1 LRARRQVTITSK
13 TLKVLVLG
21 AEVLNGELAHAVV
34 ADEST
39 WEMSDGKVLI
49 TLEKQE
55 EGWWDRVVRGDEP
68 VDTSKFDHEPFMLG
82 DMDDLKHSSMRSM
95 VSRMLGSD
103 DPTEGRAPTLDPLK
117 D

>member
-1 LRARRQVTITSK
+1 MA
-13 TLKVLVLG
+13 LG
-21 AEVLNGELAHAVV
+21 KEVV
-34 ADEST
+34 AGPICAAIVPDEST

-55 EGWWDRVVRGDEP
+55 EGWWDRVWVSDTA
-68 VDTSKFDHEPFMLG
+68 VDTSTFDHEPFMLG
-82 DMDDLKHSSMRSM
+82 DMDDLKHNSMRSM

-103 DPTEGRAPTLDPLK
+103 DPTDGKAPTLDPLQ